1 MAGLQMAQELLL
13 VALGQHIAGRRFGD
27 ACCFELVK
35 QGVGGFFEFAG
46 KLGYGRTGHLWYSS
60 P

>member
-1 MAGLQMAQELLL
+1 MAGLQMAQELLF
-13 VALGQHIAGRRFGD
+13 VTFGQHIAGRRFGD
-27 ACCFELVK
+27 TGCLKLIK

-46 KLGYGRTGHLWYSS
+46 KLGYGRTGHFWYSS